1 MTALSERKIA
11 IVRTLVESA
20 PDRVVGSLRQA
31 LAQAAAESAL
41 GGVKRLVETEVA
53 DRTLRNKILQ
63 PIAPMCVAGGD
74 DTHSLTF
81 PSRALS
87 LIWRS
92 LKATHGEQVDKL
104 RTADDDGLEPHKIV
118 EAQDQLVAAAAAGL
132 REGATPEFRT
142 AAEIADRGREDG
154 AELLA
159 ACLDIGAVVRK
170 ATQRLA
176 EWIAHPGGET
186 SAGARLAYKD
196 AVEIADE
203 AGPRFF
209 QMLAAQMAQPWM
221 VMRVISAVMDKP
233 TERYLR
239 DSELASFGEK
249 LLADIDGSLAAI
261 AALKAEDGP
270 PAGRAAARVV
280 ELVVQQ
286 IMEMETCVELPR
298 DQGWGQRVV
307 KQRASL
313 ASVVEGRLREA
324 EKAAIEALPMFAPR
338 NQRVRRQIPRLSD
351 PPQERLVVA
360 AITLLSF
367 SDELRTAANYG
378 GFSSA
383 RNKLVEKLGEYID
396 HYVEEILDLARTDE
410 LDDKEIAAAFL
421 ERAADFNQLI
431 RGDKARDLVRRRAH
445 AAIHPDKPQIAQ
457 L

>member
-1 MTALSERKIA
+1 MGALSERKME

-31 LAQAAAESAL
+31 LSQTASESAL
-41 GGVKRLVETEVA
+41 GGVKQLVETEAA
-53 DRTLRNKILQ
+53 DRTLRNTVLQ

-74 DTHSLTF
+74 DPHSLTF

-87 LIWRS
+87 LLWRG
-92 LKATHGEQVDKL
+92 LKDTQAEGVEKA
-104 RTADDDGLEPHKIV
+104 RAAIDDHAEAHKV
-118 EAQDQLVAAAAAGL
+118 QEALDHLVAVAAESL
-132 REGATPEFRT
+132 REGVHPDFKA
-142 AAEIADRGREDG
+142 AAEVADRGRAGG

-170 ATQRLA
+170 ATQRLP
-176 EWIAHPGGET
+176 EWIAHAGGET
-186 SAGARLAYKD
+186 TAGARLAYKD
-196 AVEIADE
+196 AVEVAED
-203 AGPRFF
+203 AGSRFF

-249 LLADIDGSLAAI
+249 LLADIDEALAAI
-261 AALKAEDGP
+261 AGMKAEDGP
-270 PAGRAAARVV
+270 PAGRAVARIA
-280 ELVVQQ
+280 ELVVHQ

-313 ASVVEGRLREA
+313 AGVVEGRLREA
-324 EKAAIEALPMFAPR
+324 EKAVIEALPMFAPR

-351 PPQERLVVA
+351 PPADHLVVRA
-360 AITLLSF
+360 MTLLSF
-367 SDELRTAANYG
+367 SEELRTTANYG

-383 RNKLVEKLGEYID
+383 RNKLVEKMGEYID
-396 HYVEEILDLARTDE
+396 HYVEEVLDLVRTDE
-410 LDDKEIAAAFL
+410 VDDKEIAAAFL

-431 RGDKARDLVRRRAH
+431 RGDKARDLIRRRAH
-445 AAIHPDKPQIAQ
+445 AAIYPDRPQATG